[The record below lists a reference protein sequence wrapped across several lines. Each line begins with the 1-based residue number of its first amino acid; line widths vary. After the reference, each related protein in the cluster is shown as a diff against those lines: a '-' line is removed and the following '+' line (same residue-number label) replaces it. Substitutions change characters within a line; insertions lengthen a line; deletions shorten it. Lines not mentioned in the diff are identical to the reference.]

1 LKDLQKILIS
11 HGDSNAIQQVRDAL
25 GGGRYKLEEACTAAE
40 TIQKLAEF
48 RPDVV
53 LADAGLKGMDGLG
66 LMRHLAS
73 EPQPPLVVLIT
84 AKGLERTA
92 VQALREGAH
101 NFILWPFDAAE
112 LEAVTHNA
120 LEQRRLLREN
130 ESYEE
135 ELQHALMRLRNS
147 QAALVQAEKLGSM
160 GKLVAGVAHELN
172 TPLGVLRSST
182 DTIERASQ
190 RLLDWARSQEPEI
203 AGQVQPFI
211 DILSTTAAQS
221 KNACDRITGI
231 VTNLRQF
238 AQLDRADLQ
247 RAHVHD
253 SLESTLAL
261 LNHEFNGRVEVV
273 KEFGDLPEI
282 ECSPRQLNQLF
293 MNLLL
298 NANEA
303 IRQSGRAQGVI
314 RLRTW
319 QQDDWLKIEI
329 SDNGVGI
336 SGKDMERIFDPGFTT
351 KGGVKVGTGL
361 GLPISY
367 QIVKEHH
374 GRIEVVS
381 RPGQGSRFTIVLPLE
396 QGL

>member
-1 LKDLQKILIS
+1 
-11 HGDSNAIQQVRDAL
+11 
-25 GGGRYKLEEACTAAE
+25 
-40 TIQKLAEF
+40 
-48 RPDVV
+48 
-53 LADAGLKGMDGLG
+53 
-66 LMRHLAS
+66 
-73 EPQPPLVVLIT
+73 
-84 AKGLERTA
+84 
-92 VQALREGAH
+92 
-101 NFILWPFDAAE
+101 
-112 LEAVTHNA
+112 
-120 LEQRRLLREN
+120 
-130 ESYEE
+130 
-135 ELQHALMRLRNS
+135 
-147 QAALVQAEKLGSM
+147 
-160 GKLVAGVAHELN
+160 
-172 TPLGVLRSST
+172 
-182 DTIERASQ
+182 
-190 RLLDWARSQEPEI
+190 
-203 AGQVQPFI
+203 
-211 DILSTTAAQS
+211 
-221 KNACDRITGI
+221 
-231 VTNLRQF
+231 
-238 AQLDRADLQ
+238 LQ